1 MENWSYKRNGAV
13 EGPVSKDRLKSL
25 YDSGEI
31 TRQTLVRSSS
41 SGGAWRRYGD
51 VPDLHPF
58 GAQPRIPRAVK
69 NLWAWFVFGTPL
81 VGGLIDV
88 FLIQSK
94 GNEFVESNSSWLSHA
109 PIGVNILAI
118 VVWLLL
124 ISIEILKRDQKN
136 KVAGMLVWIIAASL
150 YQGLSWWTT
159 ALVSSLI
166 NVSLGFGLPACQADI
181 VQGQVKQLFE
191 KSAANS
197 GDAGVSAVVLTD
209 THQQWRTDRIRMC
222 AGKLVTTTN
231 TQIYSVR
238 YQIEDRGNSLF
249 RNTMHGL
256 NITIHV
262 E

>member
-13 EGPVSKDRLKSL
+13 AGPVSKDELKSL
-25 YDSGEI
+25 YDAGEI

-41 SGGAWRRYGD
+41 SGGGWRRYGD
-51 VPDLHPF
+51 VAGLQPL
-58 GAQPRIPRAVK
+58 GAQSRIPRAVK
-69 NLWAWFVFGTPL
+69 NLWPWFVFGTPL
-81 VGGLIDV
+81 IGGLIDV

-118 VVWLLL
+118 VVWLFL

-197 GDAGVSAVVLTD
+197 WDAGVSAVVLTD

-256 NITIHV
+256 NIAIHV

>member
-51 VPDLHPF
+51 VADLHPF

-69 NLWAWFVFGTPL
+69 HLWPWFVFGTPL

-88 FLIQSK
+88 FLIQST

-118 VVWLLL
+118 VVWLFL
-124 ISIEILKRDQKN
+124 ILIEIQKSDQKN
-136 KVAGMLVWIIAASL
+136 KVARMVVYIVVAPL
-150 YQGLSWWTT
+150 YQFFSWWTT

-166 NVSLGFGLPACQADI
+166 NVSLGFGLPECQADI
-181 VQGQVKQLFE
+181 VKGQVKELFE
-191 KSAANS
+191 NASAKSVDAAV
-197 GDAGVSAVVLTD
+197 GVAALTD
-209 THQQWRTDRIRMC
+209 MHQQWRADRTRMC
-222 AGKLVTTTN
+222 TGKLATTN
-231 TQIYSVR
+231 TQTYSVR
-238 YQIEDRGNSLF
+238 YKIEDRGNSLF
-249 RNTMHGL
+249 RNSLHGLYLTMH
-256 NITIHV
+256 V

>member
-51 VPDLHPF
+51 VADLHPF

-69 NLWAWFVFGTPL
+69 HLWPWFVFGTPL

-88 FLIQSK
+88 FLIQST

-118 VVWLLL
+118 VVWLFL
-124 ISIEILKRDQKN
+124 ILIEIQKSDQKN
-136 KVAGMLVWIIAASL
+136 KVARMVVYIVVAPL
-150 YQGLSWWTT
+150 YQFFSWWTT

-166 NVSLGFGLPACQADI
+166 NVPLGAGLQKLPRPWTMYTKFVSLWGCRWSLRMAETWALCPPISNKPFPPTRPRSL
-181 VQGQVKQLFE
+181 
-191 KSAANS
+191 AANPARGPS
-197 GDAGVSAVVLTD
+197 
-209 THQQWRTDRIRMC
+209 Q
-222 AGKLVTTTN
+222 K
-231 TQIYSVR
+231 TQ
-238 YQIEDRGNSLF
+238 NP
-249 RNTMHGL
+249 
-256 NITIHV
+256 
-262 E
+262 